1 MFRSR
6 TALEGFPGE
15 AVLTVSHGAC
25 AAQALIQL
33 SSGSLLR
40 YQDGHLT
47 PLPALPELCVSVRAA
62 GPNVFARALNC
73 HLYVDGELIANNV
86 TSFFCLPGFLVMTL
100 NTHQLATTRADTGY
114 KVCIVWCH
122 QLLYEFVGF
131 DNRRLYYLYEGVPCA
146 RNVPLYELCFNR
158 TPPPPISMPF
168 IL

>member
-114 KVCIVWCH
+114 KVSFGVVNYCMNTLALTI
-122 QLLYEFVGF
+122 
-131 DNRRLYYLYEGVPCA
+131 DNLYLYKVSQTTRPA
-146 RNVPLYELCFNR
+146 PVV
-158 TPPPPISMPF
+158 
-168 IL
+168 